1 MAFGKSS
8 KHAKKFKKQTLLITI
23 RSGSVSF
30 TLVDYHT
37 VEFTKPYI
45 LFDKKTAITF
55 ASEVDAETFICKTES
70 VVEQELEKFITE
82 AARYFIEN
90 ELGQIDIN
98 DVSVIYSAPWYGIIT
113 QDIVIQKE
121 QEFELTEKK
130 FNEIVIEQV
139 KKNNKTD
146 YDIIERHITHVIL
159 NGYELTNPFGKKAKE
174 LTISIYVSY
183 LEKKCKKGMSEI
195 VEKHTGAKEIHF
207 GTQPLVSFLSL
218 RDLLHMHHS
227 YAQVHVT
234 SETTEFYIIKQGA
247 VAHIAQIPFGKK
259 WIIDSY
265 VKQTKY
271 SPEVALS
278 KIKQFK
284 KEVEPDIVLSSIE
297 KSWTKSLLSLLQES
311 NIQLPN
317 YIYMTGSLD
326 MQHIITNFIQSVEAA
341 DAMFTKDARTVVTT
355 IKTNQFIDHFE
366 WQNPDMPSSMPVDVL
381 LHTYFIKLKH
391 GL

>member
-234 SETTEFYIIKQGA
+234 SETTELYIIKQGA

>member
-1 MAFGKSS
+1 MAFGKTS
-8 KHAKKFKKQTLLITI
+8 KHAKKFKKQTLLIII

-45 LFDKKTAITF
+45 LFNKKTAITF
-55 ASEVDAETFICKTES
+55 ASEVDAETFICKTEA
-70 VVEQELEKFITE
+70 VVEKELETFITE

-98 DVSVIYSAPWYGIIT
+98 DVSVIYSAPWYGVIT

-130 FNEIVIEQV
+130 FNEIVVEQV

-183 LEKKCKKGMSEI
+183 LEKKCKKGMNEI

-247 VAHIAQIPFGKK
+247 IAYIAQIPFGKK

-265 VKQTKY
+265 SKKTKY
-271 SPEVALS
+271 SAEVALS

-284 KEVEPDIVLSSIE
+284 KGDEEDAVLTSIK
-297 KSWTKSLLSLLQES
+297 KSWVKSFLHLLQDA

-317 YIYMTGSLD
+317 YLYMTGD
-326 MQHIITNFIQSVEAA
+326 QDVQHIITNFVQSVETS
-341 DAMFTKDARTVVTT
+341 DAMFSKDARTVVTPLVAS
-355 IKTNQFIDHFE
+355 QFVDHFE
-366 WQNPDMPSSMPVDVL
+366 WQNAGTPNTISVDVL
-381 LHTYFIKLKH
+381 SHVYFIKLKH